1 MNRSDGKSAIIV
13 EKDRCIINMDKI
25 DDNSMEKVDKDILK
39 NIKIDNIHS
48 IVHEIS
54 KNGIYQIAY
63 WPKGGHLTEN
73 TDGTITVV
81 FRDENGKILQHG
93 KIKKVGPDLVNI
105 SKAIANQVMLVYI
118 IAQLKDIN
126 IKLDN
131 IIKGQHDDR
140 ISEIEGAIKTYNC
153 FSNDDKSEANI
164 VVPIILQ
171 IQTGIAKLERELK
184 NEFNELEPNAKFSDN
199 WVSDKND
206 EIKTKYYNIAESI
219 SWIIKGYE
227 VLIDWDIN
235 HNIKNRYNNS
245 VEEFIQFLDNG
256 KWNKLVDFSRA
267 LPYKQNSNIGYPEE
281 IWENINNRKP
291 EMIEILKK
299 QLKLENNDI
308 KEYIFETNG
317 SKLLEVLNEL

>member
-1 MNRSDGKSAIIV
+1 MNSSDGKTAIIV
-13 EKDRCIINMDKI
+13 EKDRCIINLDKL
-25 DDNSMEKVDKDILK
+25 DDNNMEKVNNEILK
-39 NIKIDNIHS
+39 SIKVDNIHS

-63 WPKGGHLTEN
+63 WPKGGHLTKN

-81 FRDENGKILQHG
+81 FRDENGKI
-93 KIKKVGPDLVNI
+93 KEVGSDLVNI

-140 ISEIEGAIKTYNC
+140 ISEIEGAIRTYNC
-153 FSNDDKSEANI
+153 FSSDDKSEANI
-164 VVPIILQ
+164 VTPIILQ
-171 IQTGIAKLERELK
+171 IQTGIVKLERELK
-184 NEFNELEPNAKFSDN
+184 IEFNELDPNAKFSDN

-206 EIKTKYYNIAESI
+206 ELKTKYYNIAESV

-227 VLIDWDIN
+227 ILIDWDIN
-235 HNIKNRYNNS
+235 YNIKNIYNNS
-245 VEEFIQFLDNG
+245 VEEFIHFLDNG
-256 KWNKLVDFSRA
+256 KWNELVNFSRA
-267 LPYKQNSNIGYPEE
+267 LPYKRNSNIGCPEE

-291 EMIEILKK
+291 EMIGILKK
-299 QLKLENNDI
+299 QLKLENNAI

-317 SKLLEVLNEL
+317 SRLLEVLNEL